1 MNELGQWL
9 RETREAQGLSL
20 AEAEAATRIR
30 QKFLAAM
37 EAEDW
42 DQLPGEVTTRGF
54 LRKYATYLGMD
65 VNQVVKRFQD
75 RGSGPVQ
82 LVPDAEDADIE
93 REVDYRPIEM
103 DLPEPSGLRLPWS
116 LVALVLIVAFLG
128 LAAWWILT
136 YQSAWVDTV
145 MSRLPG
151 ALPNPSEL
159 VAVEPT
165 ATRGIARTRIVIRV
179 TATPSDTPEASPTP
193 QDPTPTPNE
202 TSSGQASP
210 AVSTPEDPRSDRLQL
225 HLDVVQRSWLRVV
238 VDGQTRLEAVI
249 EPGEQLDWEG
259 QETIIMRTG
268 NASGVMVVLNEV
280 ELEPLGGPGEVVE
293 LQWSLENGQVV
304 QNTPTATATPTETP
318 ASS

>member
-42 DQLPGEVTTRGF
+42 DLLPGEVTTRGF
-54 LRKYATYLGMD
+54 LRKYASYLGLD

-82 LVPDAEDADIE
+82 LLSDAEDVDLE

-103 DLPEPSGLRLPWS
+103 DLPERSRIRVPLAV
-116 LVALVLIVAFLG
+116 VALVLLVAFLG

-136 YQSAWVDTV
+136 YQSAWVGSV
-145 MSRLPG
+145 VSRLPG
-151 ALPNPSEL
+151 ALPDPSEL
-159 VAVEPT
+159 VAMEPT
-165 ATRGIARTRIVIRV
+165 PTPGIARTRIVIRV
-179 TATPSDTPEASPTP
+179 TATPSDTPEATPTP
-193 QDPTPTPNE
+193 QDPTPTPSE
-202 TSSGQASP
+202 TFNAQAS
-210 AVSTPEDPRSDRLQL
+210 STDSNPEEPTSDRLQL

-259 QETIIMRTG
+259 QETIVMRTG
-268 NASGVMVVLNEV
+268 NASGVMVVLNDV
-280 ELEPLGGPGEVVE
+280 ALEPLGGPGEVVE
-293 LQWSLENGQVV
+293 LQWRLENGQVV

-318 ASS
+318 TSG